1 MCNSSVVSGMY
12 TQVSVHSSVVFS
24 LVHSSVHSVSGKYT
38 RKDGVE
44 SFSLDNILYLGANRV
59 SRCQAIKG

>member
-44 SFSLDNILYLGANRV
+44 SLDNILIFGCKSGV
-59 SRCQAIKG
+59 SQGVKL